1 MPEVLSCFLPSSSI
15 PRLWVWLF
23 LSTIPGS
30 SPVIY
35 VFSHKFKTTLNRPKN
50 FGVTGFRSHKI
61 PVKSTSHCAPSG
73 RGKLSKLVATSHCSG
88 WPRSGHQQ
96 VVVGWTRT
104 SSGKGVGLLTLH
116 NPVLQVLTIQ
126 QQMFLLLHNDISHLG
141 PTLAPDT
148 KKWSHKCP
156 MAANLLPNH
165 KTPLR
170 VQDHFLTF
178 QLAETCDF
186 FPLRKCHME
195 CTLPSNWFYQT
206 EKGWLPL
213 VMKIKFLSPSLKKK
227 TILPQS
233 DFFLTFHLS

>member
-1 MPEVLSCFLPSSSI
+1 MAHTLHYGCAAATWISRPFEVEPQ
-15 PRLWVWLF
+15 
-23 LSTIPGS
+23 
-30 SPVIY
+30 
-35 VFSHKFKTTLNRPKN
+35 
-50 FGVTGFRSHKI
+50 
-61 PVKSTSHCAPSG
+61 
-73 RGKLSKLVATSHCSG
+73 LVATSHCSG

-96 VVVGWTRT
+96 AVVGWTRT

-178 QLAETCDF
+178 QLAETCD
-186 FPLRKCHME
+186 L
-195 CTLPSNWFYQT
+195 
-206 EKGWLPL
+206 
-213 VMKIKFLSPSLKKK
+213 
-227 TILPQS
+227 
-233 DFFLTFHLS
+233 FFLLKSVTRNVLCLPINFITLRRVDSP